1 MAKDKKPRRP
11 RAETPKGFRD
21 YFGIDVTERKAM
33 LDRIA
38 EVYHR
43 YGYDP
48 LETSA
53 VETVEALGKFLP
65 DVDRPNEGVFA
76 WQEEDS
82 DWVALRY
89 DLTAPLARVAAQFR
103 NDLPSPYRRYAM
115 GPVWRNEKPGPG
127 RFRQFYQ
134 CDADTV
140 GAASIAADAEICA
153 MLSDALETVG
163 IPRGDY
169 VVRVNNR
176 KVLNGVMEVA
186 GVLDPADPSKF
197 EAERGIVLRAIDK
210 LDRLGEA
217 GVRALLGEGRKDDS
231 GDFTDGAKLSNAQAE
246 VVMRFVSAKRR
257 VKDDFTRWSAR
268 VEKNSSAKLLIASD
282 ATDRRFQHV
291 LGKEFTSWPEY
302 GLWNDAVVEYLN
314 DLVAGS
320 ETGLEG
326 VAELL
331 EISNQLASQGYG
343 PDRIVLDPSVVRG
356 LGYYTGPVFEA
367 ELTFEILDEKGRP
380 RQFGSVAGGGRYDDL
395 VKRFTGQE
403 VPATGVSIGVD
414 RLLAAL
420 RAKGRAGAGMDG
432 PVIVTVMDRDRMAE
446 YQTMVGELRSAGI
459 RAEVYLGNPKNF
471 GNQLKYADKRQSPVA
486 IIQGSDEAARGV
498 VQIKDLVLGAKIA
511 ESASL
516 EEWKSQ
522 PAQFE
527 AARADLVAEVRRLL
541 AQGEG

>member
-11 RAETPKGFRD
+11 KAETPKGFRD
-21 YFGIDVTERKAM
+21 YFGADVTERKAM
-33 LDRIA
+33 LDKIA

-43 YGYDP
+43 YGFDP

-53 VETVEALGKFLP
+53 VETVEALGKYLP
-65 DVDRPNEGVFA
+65 DVDRPNAGVFA

-103 NDLPSPYRRYAM
+103 NDLPTPYRRYAM

-140 GAASIAADAEICA
+140 GAASVAADAEVCA
-153 MLSDALETVG
+153 MLSDALEAVG

-169 VVRVNNR
+169 IVRINNR

-186 GVLDPADPSKF
+186 GVLDPADPEKF
-197 EAERGIVLRAIDK
+197 EHERGIVLRAIDK
-210 LDRLGEA
+210 LDRLGEG
-217 GVRALLGEGRKDDS
+217 GVRALLGEGREDES
-231 GDFTDGAKLSNAQAE
+231 GDFTEGAKLSEAQAE
-246 VVMRFVSAKRR
+246 VVMGFVSAK
-257 VKDDFTRWSAR
+257 SI
-268 VEKNSSAKLLIASD
+268 VETELAQSAKRAGGLAVDVFSD
-282 ATDRRFQHV
+282 AARKGKGRSFDPAGNEQDSLEYEVWNSAV
-291 LGKEFTSWPEY
+291 LEHLTTLVQTSASGK
-302 GLWNDAVVEYLN
+302 
-314 DLVAGS
+314 
-320 ETGLEG
+320 EG
-326 VAELL
+326 VAELR
-331 EISNQLASQGYG
+331 EIANLCSEQGYFA
-343 PDRIVLDPSVVRG
+343 DRIRLDPSVVRG

-395 VKRFTGQE
+395 VKRFTGQA

-420 RAKGRAGAGMDG
+420 RAKGRVGGKMPG
-432 PVIVTVMDRDRMAE
+432 PVIVTVMDRDRMAD
-446 YQTMVGELRSAGI
+446 YQKMVGELRAEGI

-486 IIQGSDEAARGV
+486 IIQGTDEAERGV
-498 VQIKDLVLGAKIA
+498 VQIKDLILGAKIA

-527 AARADLVAEVRRLL
+527 APRADLVAEVKRLL
-541 AQGEG
+541 ATYED